1 MDFVASRADR
11 RKFQTGTLSLIGVF
25 LFSNIYQLLEIVV
38 NFCFKWKAAE
48 KNLVNFFQD
57 KSSFSRVDL
66 FNYFLEIE
74 GELKEG
80 TFGWRIYDL
89 KRKSILREIKRG
101 WYTLNVKPI
110 YVPAI
115 DDRMKKLSAIFTSN
129 YRNTRYCLW
138 NISWLNEF
146 TVHQFNRELFLFET
160 EKDLQ
165 EPVANTLSDNGL
177 RNVIWS
183 LKVTGLSST
192 NSGYPIIILALI
204 SRAPIQNIGRED
216 EK

>member
-1 MDFVASRADR
+1 
-11 RKFQTGTLSLIGVF
+11 
-25 LFSNIYQLLEIVV
+25 
-38 NFCFKWKAAE
+38 
-48 KNLVNFFQD
+48 
-57 KSSFSRVDL
+57 
-66 FNYFLEIE
+66 
-74 GELKEG
+74 
-80 TFGWRIYDL
+80 
-89 KRKSILREIKRG
+89 
-101 WYTLNVKPI
+101 
-110 YVPAI
+110 
-115 DDRMKKLSAIFTSN
+115 
-129 YRNTRYCLW
+129 
-138 NISWLNEF
+138 LNEF